1 MSKFDGSPVYIVA
14 DCVGRGH
21 IKPFGRFTREQKG
34 TVVDIGGKNYKV
46 TSDGRVS
53 IPKRIMEKYGFKDP
67 ATGRNVVIARCSST
81 PGPGERRYAIQIL
94 KPKQLPLSVKTHQI
108 ARLRNVQPGVEN
120 VLSPHDSGDWS
131 FSE

>member
-1 MSKFDGSPVYIVA
+1 MSKFDGSPVFVVA

-21 IKPFGRFTREQKG
+21 IKPFGRFTREQRG
-34 TVVDIGGKNYKV
+34 TLIDIGGKNYKV

-67 ATGRNVVIARCSST
+67 ATGRNVVIARCSSKD
-81 PGPGERRYAIQIL
+81 GKYAIQIL
-94 KPKQLPLSVKTHQI
+94 KPKQLPLTVKTHQI
-108 ARLRNVQPGVEN
+108 ARLRYVQPGVEN
-120 VLSPHDSGDWS
+120 VLSPCDSGDWT

>member
-1 MSKFDGSPVYIVA
+1 MSKFDGSPVFVVA

-21 IKPFGRFTREQKG
+21 IKPFGRFTSEQKG
-34 TVVDIGGKNYKV
+34 TEVDIGGKKYKV

-67 ATGRNVVIARCSST
+67 ETGRNVVIARCSSKD
-81 PGPGERRYAIQIL
+81 GEYAIQIL

-108 ARLRNVQPGVEN
+108 ARLRYVQPGVEN
-120 VLSPHDSGDWS
+120 VLSPCDSGDWT

>member
-1 MSKFDGSPVYIVA
+1 MVKFDGSPVFVVA

-21 IKPFGRFTREQKG
+21 IKPFGRFTREQRG
-34 TVVDIGGKNYKV
+34 TLIDIGGKNYQV

-67 ATGRNVVIARCSST
+67 ATGRNVVIARCSSKD
-81 PGPGERRYAIQIL
+81 GKYAIQIL
-94 KPKQLPLSVKTHQI
+94 KPKQLPLTVKTHQI
-108 ARLRNVQPGVEN
+108 ARLRDVQPGVEN
-120 VLSPHDSGDWS
+120 VLSPRDAGDWT

>member
-1 MSKFDGSPVYIVA
+1 MSKFDGSPVFIVA
-14 DCVGRGH
+14 DSVGRGH
-21 IKPFGRFTREQKG
+21 IKPFGRFSSEQKG

-53 IPKRIMEKYGFKDP
+53 IPKSIMEKYGFKDP
-67 ATGRNVVIARCSST
+67 STGRNVVIARCSSKD
-81 PGPGERRYAIQIL
+81 GEYAIQIL

-108 ARLRNVQPGVEN
+108 ARLRDAQPGVEN
-120 VLSPHDSGDWS
+120 VLSPRDAGDWT

>member
-1 MSKFDGSPVYIVA
+1 MSKFDGSPVFIVA

-53 IPKRIMEKYGFKDP
+53 IPKRFMEKYGFKDP
-67 ATGRNVVIARCSST
+67 ATGRNVVIARCSSKD
-81 PGPGERRYAIQIL
+81 GKYAIQIL
-94 KPKQLPLSVKTHQI
+94 KPKQLPLTVKTHQI
-108 ARLRNVQPGVEN
+108 ARLRDVQPGVEN
-120 VLSPHDSGDWS
+120 VLSPCDSGDWT

>member
-21 IKPFGRFTREQKG
+21 IKPFGRFTGAQRG
-34 TVVDIGGKNYKV
+34 TEIDIGGKNYKV

-67 ATGRNVVIARCSST
+67 ASGRNVVIARCSSKDDK
-81 PGPGERRYAIQIL
+81 YAIQIL

-120 VLSPHDSGDWS
+120 VLSPHDAGDWT

>member
-1 MSKFDGSPVYIVA
+1 MVKFDGSPVFVVA

-21 IKPFGRFTREQKG
+21 IKPFGRFTREQRG
-34 TVVDIGGKNYKV
+34 TLIDIGGKNYKV

-67 ATGRNVVIARCSST
+67 ATGRNVVIARCSSKD
-81 PGPGERRYAIQIL
+81 GKYAIQIL
-94 KPKQLPLSVKTHQI
+94 KPKQLPLTVKTHQI
-108 ARLRNVQPGVEN
+108 ARLRYVQPGVEN
-120 VLSPHDSGDWS
+120 VLSPCDSGDWT